1 MRIIALPVVTS
12 MLFAGSFVAGK
23 YTTEEIDPLTT
34 SLGRYL
40 IALVFLCALV
50 GHYKPSALKVA
61 RRDIALI
68 VLLGLSGIAGYH
80 YFFFSSLRYTDLAN
94 TAIINTISPV
104 LTGFAATALLG
115 ERLGM
120 RTYAGLGITI
130 LGVIFLLSGGNL
142 SSLYQGQFNTGDLLM
157 LMAVVCWVVY
167 ALTLQAL
174 STRYS
179 SFTLTFHAVL
189 SGVIILAFLASA
201 HQPLSQLMVMSST
214 SWYALIYMGV
224 FASGLGY
231 LLYTYCVSNLGPTRT
246 STTVYA
252 LVPLF
257 VTALAWVLFG
267 QSITTAMLVSAV
279 LILTGLYLVLR

>member
-1 MRIIALPVVTS
+1 MRIIVLPVVIS

-23 YTTEEIDPLTT
+23 YATEEIDPLTT

-68 VLLGLSGIAGYH
+68 GLLGLSGIAGYH
-80 YFFFSSLRYTDLAN
+80 YFFFSSLRYTELAN
-94 TAIINTISPV
+94 TAIINAISPV
-104 LTGFAATALLG
+104 LTGIAASAFLG

-120 RTYAGLGITI
+120 RTYMGLGITI
-130 LGVIFLLSGGNL
+130 LGVIILLSRGNL
-142 SSLYQGQFNTGDLLM
+142 PALYHGQFNTGDMLM

-167 ALTLQAL
+167 ALTLKAL
-174 STRYS
+174 SARYS

-189 SGVIILAFLASA
+189 SGVIILGVLASSE
-201 HQPLSQLMVMSST
+201 QPLSQLVGMSGR

-231 LLYTYCVSNLGPTRT
+231 LLYTYCVSSLGPTRT

-257 VTALAWVLFG
+257 VTVLAWVIFG
-267 QSITTAMLVSAV
+267 QSITTSMLISAAM
-279 LILTGLYLVLR
+279 ILPGLYLVLR